1 VEYSSVLDVALA
13 AARDAASIHATHLG
27 RVETDAWTAKGVA
40 DFVTHVDRAA
50 EAAILARI
58 RSSFPAHAVLAEEEA
73 TRDGAPGVV
82 LPDAEWV
89 WIVDP
94 LDGTTNFLHR
104 YPIYAVS
111 IAVVH
116 RGELVA
122 GAVMSGATQ
131 ETWCALRGGGEFKD
145 GQRIHVSAIDRLDLA
160 LIGTG
165 FPFKTVERL
174 PEYLPQFAA
183 VLRQS
188 SGIRRAGSAALDLC
202 YVATGSFDGFWE
214 LTLAPWDVAAG
225 ALIVREAGGVVT
237 RLDGDTEV
245 LAPGGL
251 LAGNPVIH
259 ATLGD
264 LLRDAAAATA
274 PET

>member
-1 VEYSSVLDVALA
+1 VLGVALA
-13 AARDAASIHATHLG
+13 AAREAVAIHAAHLG
-27 RVETDAWTAKGVA
+27 RVETDVWTAKGIA
-40 DFVTHVDRAA
+40 DFVTHVDREA

-58 RSSFPAHAVLAEEEA
+58 RSAFPEHAVLAEEEA
-73 TRDGAPGVV
+73 TRDGAAGVV
-82 LPDAEWV
+82 LPDAEWL

-104 YPIYAVS
+104 YPMYAVS
-111 IAVVH
+111 IAAVH

-122 GAVMSGATQ
+122 GAVMSGATN
-131 ETWCALRGGGEFKD
+131 ETWCAVRGGGAFKD
-145 GQRIHVSAIDRLDLA
+145 GQRIHVSAIARLDLA
-160 LIGTG
+160 LVGTG

-174 PEYLPQFAA
+174 PEYLAQFAA
-183 VLRQS
+183 VLRSS

-202 YVATGSFDGFWE
+202 YVAMGSFDGFWE
-214 LTLAPWDVAAG
+214 LSLAPWDIAAG

-237 RLDGDTEV
+237 RLDGKPEV

-259 ATLGD
+259 AALGG
-264 LLRDAAAATA
+264 LLRDAVAANA
-274 PET
+274 